1 MQACTRVWTRVFIQF
16 SNRPLLTSLPPGTLV
31 VMFSRT
37 HSQLAASSRRDPDR
51 IQPLASDVDRLP
63 PPDSYFPRRSC
74 RGRYHPPGPLP
85 EPGHPSTLGRRA
97 QCMLRSSLQRC
108 CPPPVNRLAV
118 GYSLLEIVFGHAE
131 DMSGTCFAK
140 RGQARVG

>member
-51 IQPLASDVDRLP
+51 IQPLASDVDRQPPPPPPGFILSQAELQGALP
-63 PPDSYFPRRSC
+63 PP
-74 RGRYHPPGPLP
+74 GAPPGARAPINPRASCPVYAAELTTEVLSAASQQVSCGLLP
-85 EPGHPSTLGRRA
+85 AGD
-97 QCMLRSSLQRC
+97 
-108 CPPPVNRLAV
+108 RLW
-118 GYSLLEIVFGHAE
+118 
-131 DMSGTCFAK
+131 TC
-140 RGQARVG
+140 